1 MPKTHHTLKKSD
13 FQRRI
18 QGKVAK
24 GTRLSSIPKFYLWL
38 KLFYYK
44 NLEKLPDDGRKGRRL
59 MIINLIVLKTR
70 LITQGWLKSAWVAL
84 AHISLGKSIR
94 FIASR
99 RANFWTLPQ
108 MAPQLLHRN
117 SFLLSRVSRGKKHKI
132 TLSSLSQRMVT
143 QDNPSSAI
151 SKLNGLVAG
160 SGPNPRGRF
169 AWLVLKFRL
178 FLTLKTKPLNWLAFS
193 SKRFFALFLPFL
205 LLAFLTF
212 ASTPLP
218 AETVSFSFFQGTT
231 SNLYQNY
238 LGVSD
243 MISRL
248 GLEAD
253 KNIGSFS
260 LFTRGDLSYVL
271 ENSDLTYYTH
281 LVGADYLWPVGEK
294 SALYLGLI
302 GRGAFYRRS
311 YSDFNYLALQ
321 GRVSFKSY
329 LNPSSILQIDSLA
342 EVRDYAGSI
351 YDYFNSSV
359 EITLDK
365 YWPSRTTLKTGL
377 FWGWKTYRHPFL
389 PAAGEDYTS
398 SSYSSLMG
406 GLAGGSPWSYSSG
419 MGYHH
424 GAHGGYTGMTDYA
437 QPGGEGADQSIQVA
451 ALSLLLAQ
459 GLGERVGLRVTATQ
473 QWNIAGENP
482 FRTLDEYYLVENPT
496 YDRFAWSGRIISG
509 LLTVVAPW
517 NIEGKIG
524 YTVSWK
530 NFPGIESYDLEGNP
544 LGVEREYKRY
554 EVEARLEKNFR
565 RVSLYLAFLLVNNHS
580 NDPYFDW
587 QGYFISGGLSWNISL
602 GRRE

>member
-1 MPKTHHTLKKSD
+1 MPKTHRALKKSD

-18 QGKVAK
+18 QGKVAR
-24 GTRLSSIPKFYLWL
+24 GARLSSISKFYLWL

-44 NLEKLPDDGRKGRRL
+44 KLKKWRGGGEGGRWP
-59 MIINLIVLKTR
+59 MIIHLMVLKTM
-70 LITQGWLKSAWVAL
+70 LITQGCLKSAWVAL
-84 AHISLGKSIR
+84 AHISVGESIR

-99 RANFWTLPQ
+99 KANFWILPQ
-108 MAPQLLHRN
+108 MAPQ
-117 SFLLSRVSRGKKHKI
+117 FLLGNSSLLSHVSRGKKHKI

-160 SGPNPRGRF
+160 SGQSPTDRF
-169 AWLVLKFRL
+169 TWSVLKSRL
-178 FLTLKTKPLNWLAFS
+178 FLDLKSRPIIWPGISLNRLLALS
-193 SKRFFALFLPFL
+193 LPFL
-205 LLAFLTF
+205 FLVAMAAAPTQ
-212 ASTPLP
+212 LP
-218 AETVSFSFFQGTT
+218 AETISFSLFQGMTN
-231 SNLYQNY
+231 NLYQNY

-248 GLEAD
+248 SLEAD

-260 LFTRGDLSYVL
+260 LFTQGDLSYVL

-294 SALYLGLI
+294 SALYLGVL
-302 GRGAFYRRS
+302 GRGAFYRQS
-311 YSDFNYLALQ
+311 YTDFNYLALQ

-351 YDYFNSSV
+351 YDHFNSSV

-365 YWPSRTTLKTGL
+365 YWSSRTTLKTGL
-377 FWGWKTYRHPFL
+377 FWGWKAYRHPFL
-389 PAAGEDYTS
+389 PSAEDAYTS
-398 SSYSSLMG
+398 SSFSLMG
-406 GLAGGSPWSYSSG
+406 GMGGGSPWRNSSG
-419 MGYHH
+419 KGYHH
-424 GAHGGYTGMTDYA
+424 GSPKGYTGMTDYA
-437 QPGGEGADQSIQVA
+437 QPGGEGAGQSIQVA
-451 ALSLLLAQ
+451 ALSLLVAQ

-544 LGVEREYKRY
+544 LGVEREDKRY
-554 EVEARLEKNFR
+554 EMAARLEKNFR
-565 RVSLYLAFLLVNNHS
+565 QVSLYLSLVLVSHHS

-587 QGYFISGGLSWNISL
+587 QGYFISGGLSWNFFV
-602 GRRE
+602 GRKE